1 MSTEAQVP
9 AAATAPSIKSAT
21 AGLDDFS
28 DRLPPMLVKEL
39 RQGLRARTFVAVFLG
54 LQLFLGLV
62 MLLATTASG
71 LDGAG
76 LVVSR
81 IIFLF
86 FSLAVL
92 VVQPLR
98 GMNALYGEIKSST
111 IDMMVLTRL
120 SARRIVTGKWA
131 AVVGQTLLL
140 FISIVPYLI
149 LRYFFGGMNLFA
161 EMLALFSLFVLS
173 TCLTAFNVGFSANKA
188 ILVRGFFPIGVAV
201 LMANVC
207 MGIGFSGFGEFL
219 EFFLF
224 SNAKMTA
231 IYLGT
236 MIGLVYLAWTAMGL
250 GVSAI
255 APAAENHSTLSRL
268 ITLGVM
274 ALVGAV
280 LYFADADWMIVP
292 FAIGAVAVP
301 GIVLGLTEEN
311 FLMPRITLPFIKFG
325 HFGKAA
331 GRFLYPC
338 WSAGVFFAAA
348 LIVLVFGLALLAVD
362 SKSFSG
368 RDEEFLGVIGSLL
381 GCLMFPAVFLALF
394 QKSISN
400 RLGIYVAILVGMFAV
415 MGAVYAVS
423 ESTHTE
429 GAMWVFCWLPPVQLV
444 MSMDYSYRND
454 FLLVIFVFDALYLL
468 FLIIH
473 AVTKIGVVHDAEN
486 SARDTYLMPQEK
498 VTVE

>member
-1 MSTEAQVP
+1 MSFEAQVP
-9 AAATAPSIKSAT
+9 AAANPLLIKSAT

-39 RQGLRARTFVAVFLG
+39 RQGLRARIFVAVFLG

-76 LVVSR
+76 QVISQ

-120 SARRIVTGKWA
+120 SARRIVIGKWA

-161 EMLALFSLFVLS
+161 EILALFSLFVLS
-173 TCLTAFNVGFSANKA
+173 SCLTAFNVGFSSNKF

-201 LMANVC
+201 LMANIC
-207 MGIGFSGFGEFL
+207 IGIGISGFGEFL
-219 EFFLF
+219 DFFLLD
-224 SNAKMTA
+224 NAKMTA

-236 MIGLVYLAWTAMGL
+236 LIGLVYLASTALGL

-268 ITLGVM
+268 ITLGAM
-274 ALVGAV
+274 ALIGAV
-280 LYFADADWMIVP
+280 LYFADAELMMVP
-292 FAIGAVAVP
+292 FAIGAVALP

-311 FLMPRITLPFIKFG
+311 FLMPRITLPFIKG
-325 HFGKAA
+325 GILGKVA

-338 WSAGVFFAAA
+338 WSAGVFYATA
-348 LIVLVFGLALLAVD
+348 LIVLIFGLSLLAIQF
-362 SKSFSG
+362 KSFSG
-368 RDEEFLGVIGSLL
+368 GGEEFLGVTAALL
-381 GCLMFPAVFLALF
+381 SCMMFPAVFLAIF
-394 QKSISN
+394 QKRIGN
-400 RLGIYVAILVGMFAV
+400 RLGTYVAILVGMFAV
-415 MGAVYAVS
+415 MGAVVAIS
-423 ESTHTE
+423 ESTSTKA
-429 GAMWVFCWLPPVQLV
+429 AMWVFCWLPPVQLV
-444 MSMDYSYRND
+444 MSMDYSYRKD
-454 FLLVIFVFDALYLL
+454 FLLGIFVFEALYLL
-468 FLIIH
+468 FLIFH
-473 AVTKIGVVHDAEN
+473 AVTKMKVVHDAEN
-486 SARDTYLMPQEK
+486 SARDTYLTNPK
-498 VTVE
+498 